1 MEQKYREIKSI
12 GNRSIALKVIES
24 PVIPPGVREY
34 SIKNNLTARTVKN
47 EETAKY
53 IISL

>member
-1 MEQKYREIKSI
+1 MELKYKERS
-12 GNRSIALKVIES
+12 NRLATVVLPKVIES
-24 PVIPPGVREY
+24 PVIPPGVKEY